1 MKLFKFWVIF
11 SIFFSFCLFS
21 QDSFYQGDSSIFL
34 LDYAKVEV
42 SPDFKNVSLI
52 HQKIKIIG
60 QKGKKFGELRIPFD
74 SERQKVRI
82 ISAFTITREGK
93 KIKVSR
99 NNIRTV
105 TPAKLTEY
113 TALYPGI
120 KTICINF
127 PGVEIGS
134 IVEYKYRIYT
144 FKPLIKNQFYDGF
157 YFQSKA
163 PFAVSRYELKVPE
176 EMQIHIKE
184 FGVKLKEKK
193 KSGGNITYIW
203 EKRNIPSLLEEP
215 LMPPLYEIVPK
226 VYVTTFNSWEEIG
239 KWYYNL
245 STGTW
250 KPDEEIIKKV
260 KELTEGKNKEEKIS
274 SIYNFVCQKVR
285 YVGVELGTYG
295 FKPHNATDVF
305 HLMYGDCKDKANLM
319 KSMLEV
325 TGIKSYLTII
335 NATGRIEKDI
345 PYPGQFNHAIIAIEN
360 NGKFL
365 FLDPTSEVY
374 RYPQI
379 PPSDQNK
386 YVLIAKPRPL
396 LTKTPLFPPEKNFR
410 IREIKANL
418 DENGDL
424 KSEVKIETSGIYD
437 ASMRNS
443 FRYLKEIERERAL
456 STELNRILPGTTL
469 LSFKIEGVENLEKNV
484 SENYSF
490 KTNSFATRIKNKII
504 FTPAIIDKLS
514 DTSIVALEKR
524 KFPLRFG
531 YLVRKEEVI
540 TYTLPE
546 NFEVEILPSSVEI
559 NRDFAYFK
567 YNIESHNG
575 KIYYQ
580 RVFEIK
586 KDQIPTSQYSEFRNF
601 YRTVSKIDRL
611 PVILTEVK

>member
-1 MKLFKFWVIF
+1 MRIFKFLIISSAFISFCIF
-11 SIFFSFCLFS
+11 S
-21 QDSFYQGDSSIFL
+21 QNDFYHGDSSVFL

-42 SPDFKNVSLI
+42 TPGFKKTSLI

-60 QKGKKFGELRIPFD
+60 QEGKKFGELRIPFD

-82 ISAFTITREGK
+82 ISAFTITPEGK
-93 KIKVSR
+93 KLKVSKS
-99 NNIRTV
+99 NIRTV

-113 TALYPGI
+113 TALYPGV

-134 IVEYKYRIYT
+134 IIEYEYKIYT
-144 FKPLIKNQFYDGF
+144 LKPLIKNQFYDGF
-157 YFQSKA
+157 YFQSKE
-163 PFAVSRYELKVPE
+163 PFAVSRYELKVPKR
-176 EMQIHIKE
+176 MKLHIKE
-184 FGVKLKEKK
+184 WGVKLKEKK

-203 EKRNIPSLLEEP
+203 EKRNVLPVLREP

-226 VYVTTFNSWEEIG
+226 VYITTFNSWEEIG
-239 KWYYNL
+239 RWYYNL
-245 STGTW
+245 SRECW

-260 KELTEGKNKEEKIS
+260 KELTDGKNKEEKIS

-305 HLMYGDCKDKANLM
+305 HLRYGDCKDKANLM
-319 KSMLEV
+319 KSMFEV
-325 TGIKSYLTII
+325 AGIKSYLTII
-335 NATGRIEKDI
+335 NATGRIEKEI

-360 NGKFL
+360 NGNFL

-374 RYPQI
+374 RFPQI

-386 YVLIAKPRPL
+386 YVLIAKPQPL

-410 IREIKANL
+410 KREIKATL
-418 DENGDL
+418 HKNGDL
-424 KSEVKIETSGIYD
+424 ISEVKIETSGIYD

-443 FRYLKEIERERAL
+443 FRYLKEIERKRAL
-456 STELNRILPGTTL
+456 SSELNRILPGTTL

-524 KFPLRFG
+524 SYPLRFG
-531 YLVRKEEVI
+531 YRLKKEEVI

-546 NFEVEILPSSVEI
+546 NFKVEILPSSIEV
-559 NRDFAYFK
+559 NKDFAYFK
-567 YNIESHNG
+567 YRVENQDG
-575 KIYYQ
+575 KIFYK
-580 RVFEIK
+580 RTFEIK
-586 KDQIPTSQYSEFRNF
+586 KEEIKPEEYNEFRNF

>member
-1 MKLFKFWVIF
+1 MRIFKFLIISF
-11 SIFFSFCLFS
+11 IFFSFCLFS
-21 QDSFYQGDSSIFL
+21 QNNFYQGNSSVFL
-34 LDYAKVEV
+34 LDYAKVKV
-42 SPDFKNVSLI
+42 SSNFKKTSLI

-60 QKGKKFGELRIPFD
+60 QEGKKFAELRIPFD

-93 KIKVSR
+93 KLKVSK

-105 TPAKLTEY
+105 TPAELTEY
-113 TALYPGI
+113 TALYPGV

-134 IVEYKYRIYT
+134 VIEYEYKIYT
-144 FKPLIKNQFYDGF
+144 YKPLIKNQFYDGF
-157 YFQSKA
+157 YFQSKE
-163 PFAVSRYELKVPE
+163 PFAVSRYELRVPK
-176 EMQIHIKE
+176 EMKIHIKE

-193 KSGGNITYIW
+193 KSYGYITYIW
-203 EKRNIPSLLEEP
+203 EKKNVPPILEEP

-226 VYVTTFNSWEEIG
+226 VYITTFNSWEEVG
-239 KWYYNL
+239 NWYYNL
-245 STGTW
+245 SKETSN
-250 KPDEEIIKKV
+250 PDEEIIKKV

-295 FKPHNATDVF
+295 FKPHNASDVF
-305 HLMYGDCKDKANLM
+305 HLRYGDCKDKANLM
-319 KSMLEV
+319 KTMLEV
-325 TGIKSYLTII
+325 AGIKSYLTLI
-335 NATGRIEKDI
+335 NASGKIEKEI

-374 RYPQI
+374 RFPQI

-386 YVLIAKPRPL
+386 YVLIAKPQPL

-410 IREIKANL
+410 KREIKANL
-418 DENGDL
+418 DEKGNL
-424 KSEVKIETSGIYD
+424 ISEVKIETSGIYD

-443 FRYLKEIERERAL
+443 FRYLKEIERKRAL
-456 STELNRILPGTTL
+456 SSELNRILPGTTL

-524 KFPLRFG
+524 NYPLRFG
-531 YLVRKEEVI
+531 YLLKKEETI

-546 NFEVEILPSSVEI
+546 NFKVEILPSSIEI
-559 NRDFAYFK
+559 RKDFAYFK
-567 YNIESHNG
+567 YKVENRDG
-575 KIYYQ
+575 KIFYK
-580 RVFEIK
+580 RIFEIK
-586 KDQIPTSQYSEFRNF
+586 KEEIKPEEYDEFRNF

-611 PVILTEVK
+611 PVILTKVK